1 MTAGVENTGPLKGVR
16 VFDMTRI
23 LAGPSATQV
32 LGDLGADILK
42 IEKPGAGDDT
52 RKWGPPFLKNAKG
65 EDTAESAYY
74 LSANRNK
81 RSLSLDFTQDEGLDL
96 AKKLIG
102 TCDILVEN
110 YKAGSLDKYGLGYA
124 QLKEEFPRLIYCSV
138 TGFGHDGPYHERA
151 GYDFLIQGMGGLMSI
166 TGPADGEPCKV
177 GVAYTDLLTGL
188 YALNGILAALYH
200 REKTG
205 RGQFIDI
212 ALLDAQVAA
221 LSYAGQYYLT
231 TGDVQPRMGNA
242 HATIVPYETFLA
254 KDGHIILAIGND
266 RQFAIFCA
274 LAGRPDLSADPRFA
288 ENSARV
294 KNRGILVPIIRA
306 LVSRE
311 TQDYWIDNLESRGV
325 PCGPVNAVD
334 KVFADPQ
341 VKARG
346 MVVPM
351 RHNAAAADLKLIAN
365 PLRFSDTPVSY
376 RRAPPAL
383 GEDTDDILTMEL
395 AMTPAD
401 ISNLRNKG
409 VV

>member
-1 MTAGVENTGPLKGVR
+1 MTSGVENTGPLKGVR

-32 LGDLGADILK
+32 LGDLGADIIK

-52 RKWGPPFLKNAKG
+52 RKWGPPYLKNAAG
-65 EDTAESAYY
+65 DDTSESSYY

-81 RSLSLDFTQDEGLDL
+81 RSLSLDFTQEEGLAV

-102 TCDILVEN
+102 TCDILFEN
-110 YKAGSLDKYGLGYA
+110 YKAGSLNKYGLGYE
-124 QLKEEFPRLIYCSV
+124 QLKKEFPRLIYCSV
-138 TGFGHDGPYHERA
+138 TGFGHDGPYCDRA

-166 TGPADGEPCKV
+166 TGPAEGEPSKV

-205 RGQFIDI
+205 EGQFVDVS
-212 ALLDAQVAA
+212 LLDAQVAA

-231 TGDVQPRMGNA
+231 TGHTQPRMGNA
-242 HATIVPYETFLA
+242 HATIVPYETFAA

-266 RQFAIFCA
+266 RQFEAFCA
-274 LAGRPDLSADPRFA
+274 IAGRPELSTDPRFA
-288 ENSARV
+288 ENNGRV
-294 KNRGILVPIIRA
+294 KNRAALIPLVRDIIA
-306 LVSRE
+306 RE
-311 TQDYWIDNLESRGV
+311 KQSYWIENLERRSV
-325 PCGPVNAVD
+325 PCGPVNTID

-341 VKARG
+341 VKARH
-346 MVVPM
+346 MVASMP
-351 RHNAAAADLKLIAN
+351 HAAAGTAVKLIAS

-376 RRAPPAL
+376 RHAPPVL
-383 GEDTDDILTMEL
+383 GEDTDDILTHEL
-395 AMTPAD
+395 AMTAAD